1 MNPSMATPFDRR
13 LSAAALLPLLA
24 LAPACGGKSD
34 RPRKPLVAF
43 SQCTTA
49 EPWRVLF
56 NRELKREAEK
66 HRDVFELLV
75 ADAGDRTDRQVEQIE
90 SFIRQKV
97 DVLLVSPK
105 ESPGLT
111 PVVERAIDAGIPVLV
126 LDRNVAS
133 SRTTAFIGGDN
144 REIGRSAG
152 RFAVEHLGGAGKA
165 RGNVVE
171 IWGGMASTP
180 AQERHLGFREFVGK
194 EPGIRILLDNQDG
207 DWKQDRGYS
216 IMETALKAFEKI
228 DLVYAHNDPMA
239 YGASLAAKDA
249 GREKEIAF
257 VGIDAIPEEGGV
269 WVKKGYLTATFVY
282 ATPGAEAIRQA
293 VGILRGEEVPKLT
306 TLPTRPV
313 TRENVDAYL
322 AEAGVKD
329 D

>member
-1 MNPSMATPFDRR
+1 MKGRALVLLL
-13 LSAAALLPLLA
+13 LSVCG
-24 LAPACGGKSD
+24 CGGK
-34 RPRKPLVAF
+34 PGERKPVVAF

-66 HRDVFELLV
+66 HADLFELLV
-75 ADAGDRTDRQVEQIE
+75 ADAQDRTDRQVEQVE

-111 PVVERAIDAGIPVLV
+111 PVVDRAVDAGIPVLV

-133 SRTTAFIGGDN
+133 GRTTGFIGGDN
-144 REIGRSAG
+144 REIGRAAG
-152 RFAVEHLGGAGKA
+152 RFAVDHLGGPGRAKGS
-165 RGNVVE
+165 VVE

-180 AQERHLGFREFVGK
+180 AQERHLGFREFVGS
-194 EPGIRILLDNQDG
+194 EPGIEILLDNQDG

-216 IMETALKAFEKI
+216 IMETALKAFGRV

-239 YGASLAAKDA
+239 YGAWLAAKDA
-249 GREKEIAF
+249 GRERGIAF
-257 VGIDAIPEEGGV
+257 VGIDAIPEEGGM

-293 VGILRGEEVPKLT
+293 AAILRGEEVPKLT
-306 TLPTRPV
+306 TLPTRAV
-313 TRENVDAYL
+313 TRENVEEYL
-322 AEAGVKD
+322 AEAGVKTE
-329 D
+329 